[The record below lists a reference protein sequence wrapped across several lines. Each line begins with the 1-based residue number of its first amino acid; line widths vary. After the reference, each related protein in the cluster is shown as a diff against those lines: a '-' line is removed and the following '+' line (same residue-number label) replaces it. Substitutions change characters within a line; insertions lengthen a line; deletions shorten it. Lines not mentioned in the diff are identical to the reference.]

1 MSYANYGPTF
11 RTQTV
16 ANLLVANIT
25 IPVVADGDPQD
36 VANLIQ
42 TAAGAE
48 IPLVLGEGTWTV
60 SARAYQNVN
69 DAPAAYQYI
78 QCLLEDLAT
87 VPPPPYPPALPVP
100 PIAACPAISG
110 SDIVN
115 GAEQFVWHQC
125 SGFVTVAPGATR
137 SLVFRCYATGNTE
150 IVLFTPGYAQI
161 TATKISA

>member
-16 ANLLVANIT
+16 ANLLVADIT
-25 IPVVADGDPQD
+25 IAPVGDGVAQS

-48 IPLVLGEGTWTV
+48 IPLVLGEGTWAV

-69 DAPAAYQYI
+69 NGAETYQYI

-110 SDIVN
+110 SDILN
-115 GAEQFVWHQC
+115 GDNQFVWHQC
-125 SGFVTVAPGATR
+125 SGFVTIAPGATR
-137 SLVFRCYATGNTE
+137 SLVFRCYATGNTA
-150 IVLFTPGYAQI
+150 IVLFTTGYAQI
-161 TATKISA
+161 VATKISA

>member
-1 MSYANYGPTF
+1 MSFANYGPTF

-16 ANLLVANIT
+16 ANLLVGNIE
-25 IPVVADGDPQD
+25 IAPVLAGDPQS

-48 IPLVLGEGTWTV
+48 IPLVLGEGTWAV

-69 DAPAAYQYI
+69 NGAETYQYI

-87 VPPPPYPPALPVP
+87 VPPPPYPPAVPVP

-110 SDIVN
+110 SDILN
-115 GAEQFVWHQC
+115 GDNQFVWHQC
-125 SGFVTVAPGATR
+125 SGFVTIAPGATR
-137 SLVFRCYATGNTE
+137 SLVFRCYATGNTA